1 MSALNSSAAGAAS
14 YAGQLAR
21 KLDQDCRGQLVAAV
35 LHGSAALGGWL
46 PARSDVD
53 VLFVVADTITEMEL
67 RRMTVSLLTLADDCP
82 GSAIEAS
89 IVTAAQAASAAA
101 PWPYLR
107 HIAAGPAVVARIAP
121 APGSDA
127 HDPDLLMHYAVCR
140 AAGISVH
147 GPPPAVIFGEIPRLG
162 ILDYL
167 AGELR
172 WGLGNAPEAYAVLNA
187 CRAQVYLTDDQ
198 IVSKIAGGEL
208 LLARGSGPAQLISSA
223 LAQQRG
229 TQPVR
234 PPGPGAAE
242 FALATAAKLAAAAAG
257 DS

>member
-1 MSALNSSAAGAAS
+1 VSALNSSAAGQPAS
-14 YAGQLAR
+14 YAGELAR

-35 LHGSAALGGWL
+35 LHGSAALGGWQ
-46 PARSDVD
+46 PSRSDVD
-53 VLFVVADTITEMEL
+53 VLFVVAITITETDL
-67 RRMTVSLLTLADDCP
+67 RRMAVSLLTLADECP
-82 GSAIEAS
+82 GSGIEAS
-89 IVTAAQAASAAA
+89 IVTAAQAAAAAA

-107 HIAAGPAVVARIAP
+107 HIAAGPAVASRIAP

-147 GPPPAVIFGEIPRLG
+147 GPPPAAIFGEIPRPA
-162 ILDYL
+162 ILEYL

-172 WGLGNAPEAYAVLNA
+172 WGLDNAPEAYAVLNA
-187 CRAQVYLTDDQ
+187 CRAQVYLTDEQ

-208 LLARGSGPAQLISSA
+208 VLARGSGPAELISSA

-229 TQPVR
+229 AQPAR

-242 FALATAAKLAAAAAG
+242 FALATAARLAAAAG
-257 DS
+257 